1 LRPRGSEARD
11 NVHLEVTTD
20 EELARHIEGLYGGL
34 KGERRDL
41 RDVDSYGRGRRDLR
55 PEGK

>member
-1 LRPRGSEARD
+1 MRPRGSEAQD

-20 EELARHIEGLYGGL
+20 EELARHIERLCGGL
-34 KGERRDL
+34 KGERRV

-55 PEGK
+55 PEGR